1 MVSPGARGG
10 LKVDFD
16 LFLRKGLN
24 TIVHSSHGFW
34 YLRRGNTEQQ
44 SRLRY
49 LTAVVQL
56 VEIKSPSMPGC
67 LKLLYA
73 QRKTP
78 TQTYRIKTAYNKLLK
93 ATQFPSRGVK
103 FGASWNPRQWFKW
116 TPTGTAMS
124 HAVVWAKSFHKFLQC
139 SRSLITHGVLR

>member
-1 MVSPGARGG
+1 MASGTRG
-10 LKVDFD
+10 
-16 LFLRKGLN
+16 
-24 TIVHSSHGFW
+24 
-34 YLRRGNTEQQ
+34 GNTEQQ
-44 SRLRY
+44 SRLSY

-103 FGASWNPRQWFKW
+103 FGARSEEH
-116 TPTGTAMS
+116 TS
-124 HAVVWAKSFHKFLQC
+124 ELQ
-139 SRSLITHGVLR
+139 SRFDLVCRLLLEKKKEKYN

>member
-1 MVSPGARGG
+1 MASGTRG
-10 LKVDFD
+10 
-16 LFLRKGLN
+16 
-24 TIVHSSHGFW
+24 
-34 YLRRGNTEQQ
+34 GNTEQQ
-44 SRLRY
+44 SRLSY

-103 FGASWNPRQWFKW
+103 CGASWNPRQWFKW
-116 TPTGTAMS
+116 TPKIGRATS
-124 HAVVWAKSFHKFLQC
+124 ELQ
-139 SRSLITHGVLR
+139 SRFDLVCRLL